1 MYDNAISEKELLIK
15 VAAGDEQAYRHLFH
29 LHWDNIYNV
38 ALALTKSVELAE
50 DMVQDIFL
58 KIWQKRAQFVGIER
72 FEDYLF
78 IMARN
83 HIYTELKK
91 RSREDTF
98 RDQIKDYF
106 ETSEHNADI
115 SLLTKETQE
124 MINQAIGQL
133 TTQQQLVYRL
143 SRDQGLSHEEIAEK
157 LNISRNT
164 VRNHIVQSLK
174 IIRTYLQHKTNGW
187 LLVLC
192 LLKIF
197 FRQP

>member
-1 MYDNAISEKELLIK
+1 MYNEGELLK
-15 VAAGDEQAYRHLFH
+15 LVAAGDEHAYRELFH
-29 LHWDNIYNV
+29 RHWDNVYSV
-38 ALALTKSVELAE
+38 ALVLTKSVQLAE

-58 KIWQKRAQFVGIER
+58 KIWQKREQFAAVER

-83 HIYTELKK
+83 HIYTQLKK
-91 RSREDTF
+91 KTRDDQF
-98 RDQIKDYF
+98 RQQVQQYF
-106 ETSEHNADI
+106 DDGTNNAEVQ
-115 SLLTKETQE
+115 LLTKETQLR
-124 MINQAIGQL
+124 INQAVEQL
-133 TTQQQLVYRL
+133 TPQQQLVYRM

-174 IIRTYLQHKTNGW
+174 QIREHLNDNTSGAV
-187 LLVLC
+187 LVLC

-197 FRQP
+197 FENV

>member
-1 MYDNAISEKELLIK
+1 MHNEGELLK
-15 VAAGDEQAYRHLFH
+15 LVAAGDENAYRELFH
-29 LHWDNIYNV
+29 RHWDNVYSV
-38 ALALTKSVELAE
+38 ALVLTKSVELAE

-58 KIWQKRAQFVGIER
+58 KIWQKREQFTEVER

-91 RSREDTF
+91 KA
-98 RDQIKDYF
+98 RDDQFKQQVHQYF
-106 ETSEHNADI
+106 DSGINNAEI
-115 SLLTKETQE
+115 QLLTKETQVQ
-124 MINQAIGQL
+124 INKAIDQL
-133 TTQQQLVYRL
+133 TPQQQLVYRM
-143 SRDQGLSHEEIAEK
+143 SREQGLSHEEIAEK

-174 IIRTYLQHKTNGW
+174 QIREYLNDNVSGAI
-187 LLVLC
+187 LVLC

-197 FRQP
+197 FENV

>member
-1 MYDNAISEKELLIK
+1 MYDNAISEKQLLLKI
-15 VAAGDEQAYRHLFH
+15 ANGDETAYRQLFH
-29 LHWDNIYNV
+29 LHWDNVYNV

-58 KIWQKRAQFVGIER
+58 KIWQKRTQFVGIER

-83 HIYTELKK
+83 HIYTTLKK
-91 RSREDTF
+91 RSREETF
-98 RDQIKDYF
+98 RDQVKDYF
-106 ETSEHNADI
+106 ETTQNNADV
-115 SLLTKETQE
+115 SLLTKETQG
-124 MINQAIGQL
+124 MIDQAIGQL
-133 TTQQQLVYRL
+133 TAQQQLVYRL

-157 LNISRNT
+157 LQISRNT

-174 IIRTYLQHKTNGW
+174 VIRGYLQEKTNGW

>member
-1 MYDNAISEKELLIK
+1 MYDNTISEKQLLLK
-15 VAAGDEQAYRHLFH
+15 VASGDEQAYRQLFH

-58 KIWQKRAQFVGIER
+58 KIWQKRTQFVGIER

-91 RSREDTF
+91 RSREDNF
-98 RDQIKDYF
+98 RDQIRDYF
-106 ETSEHNADI
+106 ETSQNNADI

-124 MINQAIGQL
+124 MIAKAVDQL
-133 TTQQQLVYRL
+133 TPQQQLIYGL

-174 IIRTYLQHKTNGW
+174 TIRGYLQEHTNGW

>member
-1 MYDNAISEKELLIK
+1 MHNEGELLK
-15 VAAGDEQAYRHLFH
+15 LVAAGDEHAYRELFH
-29 LHWDNIYNV
+29 RHWNNVYSV
-38 ALALTKSVELAE
+38 ALVLTKSVELAE

-58 KIWQKRAQFVGIER
+58 KIWQKREHFTEVER

-91 RSREDTF
+91 KA
-98 RDQIKDYF
+98 RDDQFKQQVYQYF
-106 ETSEHNADI
+106 DSGINNAEI
-115 SLLTKETQE
+115 QLLTKETQVQ
-124 MINQAIGQL
+124 INKAIAQL
-133 TTQQQLVYRL
+133 TPQQQLVYRM
-143 SRDQGLSHEEIAEK
+143 SREQGLSHEEIAEK

-174 IIRTYLQHKTNGW
+174 QIREYLNDNVSGAT
-187 LLVLC
+187 LVLC

-197 FRQP
+197 FDNV

>member
-1 MYDNAISEKELLIK
+1 MHTERDLLKKI
-15 VAAGDEQAYRHLFH
+15 AGGDEQAYKELFH
-29 LHWDNIYNV
+29 HHWNNIYSV
-38 ALALTKSVELAE
+38 ALVLTKSVELAE

-58 KIWQKRAQFVGIER
+58 KIWQKREQFTAIER

-91 RSREDTF
+91 KSRDENF
-98 RDQIKDYF
+98 RQQVQTYF
-106 ETSEHNADI
+106 ESSVSNADI
-115 SLLTKETQE
+115 TLLTKETQE
-124 MINQAIGQL
+124 QIRKAIQQL
-133 TTQQQLVYRL
+133 TPQQQLVYKM
-143 SRDQGLSHEEIAEK
+143 SREEGLTHEEIAEK

-174 IIRTYLQHKTNGW
+174 QIREYLQDNTSGAV
-187 LLVLC
+187 LVLC

-197 FRQP
+197 FDNI

>member
-1 MYDNAISEKELLIK
+1 MHNEAELLK
-15 VAAGDEQAYRHLFH
+15 LVAAGDEYAYKELFH
-29 LHWDNIYNV
+29 RHWDNVYSV
-38 ALALTKSVELAE
+38 ALVLTKSVELAE

-58 KIWQKRAQFVGIER
+58 KIWQKRGQFTEIER

-91 RSREDTF
+91 KTRDDQF
-98 RDQIKDYF
+98 RQQVQEYF
-106 ETSEHNADI
+106 DSGINNADI
-115 SLLTKETQE
+115 QLLTKETQQQ
-124 MINQAIGQL
+124 ISRAIEQL
-133 TTQQQLVYRL
+133 TPQQQLVYRM
-143 SRDQGLSHEEIAEK
+143 SRDQGLSHEEIAAQ

-174 IIRTYLQHKTNGW
+174 QIREYLNDNTSGAV
-187 LLVLC
+187 LVLC

-197 FRQP
+197 FENV